1 LKVILTTLNAKYTHS
16 SLALRYLKEYCKP
29 VCEVELKEFSI
40 NNGIL
45 DILSQIFQEKPDTV
59 GFACYIWN
67 IEMTIKLANLL
78 KRVLPDITIICGGP
92 EVSYQPEEFLREN
105 VSVDYIIQGEG
116 EETLYYLLT
125 QLKVGRV
132 IDDIPALTYYNEENE
147 IVTSNAIV
155 VKNLDTIPFPYH
167 DEDMVALK
175 DKIIYYESSR
185 GCPFSCQ
192 YCLSSATQGVRFFS
206 IDRVLDELRFFIR
219 HDVRQV
225 KFVDRTFNAKKSHYM
240 QILKFLVAQECKTNF
255 HFEIAADLLDDE
267 VLAVLELMP
276 VGRVQLEI
284 GVQSTNEV
292 TLDKICR
299 TNNWNKIVHN
309 VTRILSF
316 NNIHLHLDLIIGLP
330 NENYQSFQ
338 KSFNDVYSLKPHM
351 LQIGFLKL
359 LKGSGIRLNR
369 KKHGYVFMDTAPY
382 QVLANDYMPYEE
394 VRKLY
399 ILEEIF
405 EQYYNSGRFRNSTQ
419 FLIDLKG
426 DNAFIFYD
434 TLTEYWQQRGLH
446 LVAHTTKSLY
456 KYLYEFCEEK
466 YPEKAEV
473 LKEIL
478 KFDALLSD
486 RAGIRPEFLDWNE
499 ENYNKETS
507 YFWREKGAE
516 QYLDQYKFTTWRD
529 IKKKHH
535 IEVFKID
542 IVAFMKTKKIVAA
555 KLPVLFSFAGDVA
568 TYQVI
573 KDKDFWQGEV

>member
-1 LKVILTTLNAKYTHS
+1 MKVILTTLNAKYTHS

-29 VCEVELKEFSI
+29 VCKVEIKEFSI
-40 NNGIL
+40 NNGLL
-45 DILSQIFQEKPDTV
+45 DILSQIYQAKPDTV

-67 IEMTIKLANLL
+67 IEMTIKLVNLL
-78 KRVLPDITIICGGP
+78 KKVLPDITIICGGP

-105 VSVDYIIQGEG
+105 ESVDYIIQGEG
-116 EETLYYLLT
+116 EETLYHLLA
-125 QLKVGRV
+125 QLKLRKR
-132 IDDIPALTYYNEENE
+132 IEDIPALTYYNQKNE
-147 IVTSNAIV
+147 MVSSRAIV
-155 VKNLDTIPFPYH
+155 VENLDTIPFPYH
-167 DEDMVALK
+167 DEEMAELK

-206 IDRVLDELRFFIR
+206 INRVLDELRFFIR

-240 QILKFLVAQECKTNF
+240 QILKFLVGQNCKTNF
-255 HFEIAADLLDDE
+255 HFEVAADLLDDE
-267 VLAVLELMP
+267 VLDVLALMP

-299 TNNWNKIVHN
+299 NNNWDKIVYN
-309 VTRILSF
+309 VTRILAF

-330 NENYQSFQ
+330 NEDYKSFQ
-338 KSFNDVYSLKPHM
+338 KSFNDVYNLKPHM

-359 LKGSGIRLNR
+359 LKGSGISLNR
-369 KKHGYVFMDTAPY
+369 KKHEYVFMDTAPY
-382 QVLANDYMPYEE
+382 QVLSNKYMSYEE
-394 VRKLY
+394 VRKLH
-399 ILEEIF
+399 ILEEVF
-405 EQYYNSGRFRNSTQ
+405 EQYYNSGRFRNATQ
-419 FLIDLKG
+419 LLIDLIDG
-426 DNAFIFYD
+426 NAFRFYD
-434 TLTEYWQQRGLH
+434 TLTEYWQERGFH
-446 LVAHTTKSLY
+446 LIAHTTKSLY

-466 YPEKAEV
+466 YPEKTEL

-486 RAGIRPEFLDWNE
+486 KAGIRPDFLDWNE
-499 ENYNKETS
+499 EKYNTKTS
-507 YFWREKGAE
+507 YFWREKVAE
-516 QYLDQYKFTTWRD
+516 EYLDQYKFTTWRD

-535 IEVFKID
+535 IEVFKFD
-542 IVAFMKTKKIVAA
+542 IIKFIKTKELVTT
-555 KLPVLFSFAGDVA
+555 KLPVLFSFTGHAT

-573 KDKDFWQGEV
+573 KEKDFWQGEI

>member
-16 SLALRYLKEYCKP
+16 SLAIRYLKEYCKT
-29 VCEVELKEFSI
+29 VCEVEIQEFSI

-45 DILSQIFQEKPDTV
+45 DILSQLFEVKPDII

-67 IEMTIKLANLL
+67 IEMTMKLVNLL
-78 KRVLPDITIICGGP
+78 KKVLPNITIICGGP
-92 EVSYQPEEFLREN
+92 EVSYQPEGFFREN
-105 VSVDYIIQGEG
+105 PSIDYIIQGEG
-116 EETLYYLLT
+116 EETLYHLLT
-125 QLKVGRV
+125 QLKLGRTME
-132 IDDIPALTYYNEENE
+132 DIPALTYYNEENQ
-147 IVTSNAIV
+147 IVSSNAVV

-167 DEDMVALK
+167 DEDIIALK

-219 HDVRQV
+219 HNVRQV

-240 QILKFLVAQECKTNF
+240 QILKFLVVQKCKTNF
-255 HFEIAADLLDDE
+255 HFEIAADLLDAE
-267 VLAVLELMP
+267 VLDILELMP

-292 TLDKICR
+292 TLDNICR

-316 NNIHLHLDLIIGLP
+316 DNIHLHLDLIIGLP
-330 NENYQSFQ
+330 NEDYKSFQ

-359 LKGSGIRLNR
+359 LKGSGISLNR
-369 KKHGYVFMDTAPY
+369 KKHGYVFMDIAPY
-382 QVLANDYMPYEE
+382 QVLANDYMSYEE
-394 VRKLY
+394 VRKLH

-419 FLIDLKG
+419 FLIALKG
-426 DNAFIFYD
+426 GNAFIFYD
-434 TLTEYWQQRGLH
+434 ALTEYWQKRGLH

-486 RAGIRPEFLDWNE
+486 KAGIRPDFLDWNE
-499 ENYNKETS
+499 EKYNNATS

-529 IKKKHH
+529 IKKKYH

-542 IVAFMKTKKIVAA
+542 IVAFMKTKKLVTAN
-555 KLPVLFSFAGDVA
+555 LPVLFFFAEDVT

-573 KDKDFWQGEV
+573 KEKDFWQGEV

>member
-1 LKVILTTLNAKYTHS
+1 MKVILTTLNAKYTHS
-16 SLALRYLKEYCKP
+16 SLAIRYLKEYCKT
-29 VCEVELKEFSI
+29 VCEVEIQEFSI

-45 DILSQIFQEKPDTV
+45 DILSQLFEVKPDII

-67 IEMTIKLANLL
+67 IEMTMKLVNLL
-78 KRVLPDITIICGGP
+78 KKVLPNITIICGGP
-92 EVSYQPEEFLREN
+92 EVSYQPEEFFREN
-105 VSVDYIIQGEG
+105 PSIDYIIQGEG
-116 EETLYYLLT
+116 EETLYHLLT
-125 QLKVGRV
+125 QLKLGRTMEE
-132 IDDIPALTYYNEENE
+132 IPALTYYNEENQ
-147 IVTSNAIV
+147 IVSSNAIV

-167 DEDMVALK
+167 DEDIIALK

-219 HDVRQV
+219 HNVRQV

-240 QILKFLVAQECKTNF
+240 QILKFLVVQKCKTNF
-255 HFEIAADLLDDE
+255 HFEMAADLLDAE
-267 VLAVLELMP
+267 VLDILELMP

-292 TLDKICR
+292 TLDNICR

-316 NNIHLHLDLIIGLP
+316 DNIHLHLDLIIGLP
-330 NENYQSFQ
+330 NEDYKSFQ

-359 LKGSGIRLNR
+359 LKGSGISLNR

-382 QVLANDYMPYEE
+382 QVLANDYMSYEE
-394 VRKLY
+394 VRKLH
-399 ILEEIF
+399 ILEQIF

-419 FLIDLKG
+419 FLIALKDG
-426 DNAFIFYD
+426 NAFIFYD
-434 TLTEYWQQRGLH
+434 ALTEYWQKRGLH

-478 KFDALLSD
+478 KFDALLAD
-486 RAGIRPEFLDWNE
+486 KAGIRPDFLDWNE
-499 ENYNKETS
+499 EKYNKATS

-529 IKKKHH
+529 IKKKYH

-542 IVAFMKTKKIVAA
+542 IVAFMKTKKLVTAN
-555 KLPVLFSFAGDVA
+555 LPVLFFFAEDVT

-573 KDKDFWQGEV
+573 KEKDFWQGEV

>member
-1 LKVILTTLNAKYTHS
+1 MKVILTTLNAKYTHS
-16 SLALRYLKEYCKP
+16 SLAIRYLKEYCKT
-29 VCEVELKEFSI
+29 VCEVEIQEFSI

-45 DILSQIFQEKPDTV
+45 DILSQLFEVKPDII

-67 IEMTIKLANLL
+67 IEMTMKLVNLL
-78 KRVLPDITIICGGP
+78 KKVLPNITIICGGP
-92 EVSYQPEEFLREN
+92 EVSYQPEGFFREN
-105 VSVDYIIQGEG
+105 PSIDYIIQGEG
-116 EETLYYLLT
+116 EETLYHLLT
-125 QLKVGRV
+125 QLKLGRTME
-132 IDDIPALTYYNEENE
+132 DIPALTYYNEENQ
-147 IVTSNAIV
+147 IVSSNAVV

-167 DEDMVALK
+167 DEDIIALK

-219 HDVRQV
+219 HNVRQV

-240 QILKFLVAQECKTNF
+240 QILKFLVVQKCKTNF
-255 HFEIAADLLDDE
+255 HFEIAADLLDAE
-267 VLAVLELMP
+267 VLDILELMP

-292 TLDKICR
+292 TLDNICR

-316 NNIHLHLDLIIGLP
+316 DNIHLHLDLIIGLP
-330 NENYQSFQ
+330 NEDYKSFQ

-359 LKGSGIRLNR
+359 LKGSGISLNR
-369 KKHGYVFMDTAPY
+369 KKHGYVFMDIAPY
-382 QVLANDYMPYEE
+382 QVLANDYMSYEE
-394 VRKLY
+394 VRKLH

-419 FLIDLKG
+419 FLIALKG
-426 DNAFIFYD
+426 GNAFIFYD
-434 TLTEYWQQRGLH
+434 ALTEYWQKRGLH

-486 RAGIRPEFLDWNE
+486 KAGIRPDFLDWNE
-499 ENYNKETS
+499 EKYNNATS

-529 IKKKHH
+529 IKKKYH

-542 IVAFMKTKKIVAA
+542 IVAFMKTKKLVTAN
-555 KLPVLFSFAGDVA
+555 LPVLFFFAEDVT

-573 KDKDFWQGEV
+573 KEKDFWQGEV